1 MTKLSMLLLFGS
13 ICAALAACPARLT
26 AQLIKQDNP
35 AAATRNS
42 EANPSG
48 KPRISQEIQIT
59 GEQSWTATG
68 IDVKPGE
75 HIVVIA
81 KGTLRYA
88 DAKEDNGPDGI
99 TRGFKDL
106 LRILPFNGAGRGA
119 LIGRVGDAE
128 IAQPFLLGANR
139 DVVVPVAGRLA
150 IGINQASDDTGG
162 GTFTVHIDIHAPD
175 PNAAYRPVRHVKSIS
190 GVDASVFAKFPRRI
204 SDNDGNPGDMLN
216 FLILGSEDT
225 MQKVF

>member
-1 MTKLSMLLLFGS
+1 MTKLSMLLLLGS

-26 AQLIKQDNP
+26 AQLVRQDNP
-35 AAATRNS
+35 TAATRNS
-42 EANPSG
+42 ESNPSG
-48 KPRISQEIQIT
+48 KRRLSQEIQIT

-68 IDVKPGE
+68 IEAKPGE
-75 HIVVIA
+75 HIVVTA

-99 TRGFKDL
+99 ARGFKDL

-128 IAQPFLLGANR
+128 IAQPFLLGAHR
-139 DVVVPVAGRLA
+139 DVIAPVAGRLA
-150 IGINQASDDTGG
+150 IGINQASDDIAE

-175 PNAAYRPVRHVKSIS
+175 ANAAYHPARQVKTIS
-190 GVDASVFAKFPRRI
+190 GVNANVFAKLPRRI
-204 SDNDGNPGDMLN
+204 AD
-216 FLILGSEDT
+216 
-225 MQKVF
+225 KA

>member
-1 MTKLSMLLLFGS
+1 MTKFSTLVLLGS

-26 AQLIKQDNP
+26 AQFVRQDNP

-48 KPRISQEIQIT
+48 KRRISQEIQIS

-75 HIVVIA
+75 HIVVITR
-81 KGTLRYA
+81 GTLRYA

-106 LRILPFNGAGRGA
+106 LRILPFNSAGRGA

-128 IAQPFLLGANR
+128 IAQPFLLGAHR
-139 DVVVPVAGRLA
+139 DVVAPVGGRLDL
-150 IGINQASDDTGG
+150 GINQDNEEPGE
-162 GTFTVHIDIHAPD
+162 GTYTVHVDIHAPD
-175 PNAAYRPVRHVKSIS
+175 PDAKFRPV
-190 GVDASVFAKFPRRI
+190 
-204 SDNDGNPGDMLN
+204 
-216 FLILGSEDT
+216 
-225 MQKVF
+225 